1 MLKKLFAIL
10 LLSLSLVFIPLSK
23 VSVGYVRETP
33 TQEVRK
39 IAAICTDDICYDP
52 ITGEQI
58 SGSSSDIPTEVEDYY
73 NQNIRDQYMFGISL
87 GTVLGLLA
95 SFVSIMVQIRK
106 STKANRELKATSE
119 ANKQTLDNILSQV
132 DIYKSLLEEKEKALE
147 EALASNQKIQYQYED
162 LMAKVSEQFSNGTK
176 ILNKYAKIDE
186 KLNATLMSVKELA
199 STPSNIKSG
208 VSQKVQSIVD
218 NVKR

>member
-10 LLSLSLVFIPLSK
+10 LLSLSLAFIPLSK

-33 TQEVRK
+33 TQEVNK
-39 IAAICTDDICYDP
+39 IAAICTDDICYNP

-58 SGSSSDIPTEVEDYY
+58 SGSSTDVPTDVEDYY

-87 GTVLGLLA
+87 GTILGLLA

-119 ANKQTLDNILSQV
+119 ANKQILDNILSQV